1 MRDRSRFMEEG
12 VQSIV
17 NAVPIIITGTAE
29 ESAKAIVQWAEA
41 LAQKLQ
47 DVKDVKMAQVRDI
60 FDELRQIESLWT
72 RNAEAALHRLH
83 LLKPRLAYRAARI
96 EKLRPLAEVLRQAI
110 DEVVSA
116 GKEEDKRE
124 RFRRLMEFVE
134 AIVAYHKAHGG
145 E

>member
-1 MRDRSRFMEEG
+1 MRAQSRFTEDD
-12 VQSIV
+12 VQPIV
-17 NAVPIIITGTAE
+17 NAVPTIITGAAE
-29 ESAKAIVQWAEA
+29 ESAKAMVQWAAA
-41 LAQKLQ
+41 LAQKLR
-47 DVKDVKMAQVRDI
+47 DVKMAQVRDI

-83 LLKPRLAYRAARI
+83 LLKPRLAYRTVRNP
-96 EKLRPLAEVLRQAI
+96 KLESLAKVLERAI

-116 GKEEDKRE
+116 EKKEAKRE
-124 RFRRLMEFVE
+124 RFRRLMEFAE